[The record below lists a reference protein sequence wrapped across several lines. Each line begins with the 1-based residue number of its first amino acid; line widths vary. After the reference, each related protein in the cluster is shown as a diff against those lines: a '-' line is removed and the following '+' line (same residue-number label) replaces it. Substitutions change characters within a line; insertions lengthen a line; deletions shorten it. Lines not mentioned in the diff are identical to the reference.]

1 MTLKQKKNRLKWAK
15 SHINWTSDE
24 WNSVHWS
31 DESRFEVCVGDN
43 RSRVIRQKNE
53 AFNSDCL
60 KKKVKFP
67 ASVMVW
73 GSMSARGVGKLHF
86 IDGIVN
92 TNKYL
97 EILKKSLLP
106 TMADAL
112 QNNNNFVFQQDGAA
126 CHTSRKSLKWL
137 SDHNVPLLEW
147 VTNSPDLSPIETL
160 WHTMKKLLRIQPAR
174 NVVELKHKLQN
185 I

>member
-1 MTLKQKKNRLKWAK
+1 MTLKQKKNLLKLAK
-15 SHINWTSDE
+15 SHINWTSEE

-97 EILKKSLLP
+97 EI
-106 TMADAL
+106 
-112 QNNNNFVFQQDGAA
+112 
-126 CHTSRKSLKWL
+126 
-137 SDHNVPLLEW
+137 
-147 VTNSPDLSPIETL
+147 
-160 WHTMKKLLRIQPAR
+160 
-174 NVVELKHKLQN
+174 
-185 I
+185 